1 MLTIGR
7 LYHVPS
13 NDKPQGQIAMYTLMI
28 VLLMFV
34 FPIASILAEVF
45 LFRSASA
52 IMPLIGKWFV
62 FWPVGVRLFTA
73 GLSQVLRPQFTTEKI
88 LRIKDSNQFIIVQEL
103 GFANLSMGILGIST
117 TWNGN
122 WTLPAAIV
130 GCLFIGLA
138 GIRHI
143 FSKGKSFLETGAML
157 SNLIVF
163 VILLVYVAWALF
175 H

>member
-1 MLTIGR
+1 
-7 LYHVPS
+7 
-13 NDKPQGQIAMYTLMI
+13 MYTLMI

-103 GFANLSMGILGIST
+103 GFANLSMGILGNQHYLE
-117 TWNGN
+117 WK
-122 WTLPAAIV
+122 LD
-130 GCLFIGLA
+130 LA
-138 GIRHI
+138 CRDCWLSFYRTCRNKAHI
-143 FSKGKSFLETGAML
+143 
-157 SNLIVF
+157 
-163 VILLVYVAWALF
+163 
-175 H
+175 